1 MRWFMVVGRCQPLFE
16 CDINATAPA
25 VEDASHMHQF
35 ALHSALDLVEKAAQ
49 TKQHMYL
56 GAVDKFNDQPIFAF
70 LSPGNITFLLQ
81 YDGRSEEGVRNF
93 FSEVHE
99 LYIKILRNPFYEYD
113 APITSPDF
121 ALRVQAAGRRHL

>member
-25 VEDASHMHQF
+25 VEDATHMHQF

-81 YDGRSEEGVRNF
+81 YDGRSEEGVR
-93 FSEVHE
+93 V
-99 LYIKILRNPFYEYD
+99 
-113 APITSPDF
+113 
-121 ALRVQAAGRRHL
+121 RRRRGAQQPCLCCPRRLWRTTRRSRSARPRPRPHYARL

>member
-25 VEDASHMHQF
+25 VEDATHMHQF

-99 LYIKILRNPFYEYD
+99 LYIKVLLNPFYTPNS
-113 APITSPDF
+113 PITSPTF
-121 ALRVQAAGRRHL
+121 HSRVTTLGRKYF

>member
-25 VEDASHMHQF
+25 VEDATHMHQF

-121 ALRVQAAGRRHL
+121 ALRV